1 MRNQEVAFT
10 LWFYYNQALPS
21 SAETFIEMEDS
32 GTVNMQAAFS
42 VSGSDIVLDFFES
55 TSTFTFPFS
64 AIQNKWHFLGLYR
77 EGAIGGY
84 AFNGVER

>member
-1 MRNQEVAFT
+1 MPTNIQTAMRNQEVAFT

-42 VSGSDIVLDFFES
+42 VSGTDIVLDFYQG
-55 TSTFTFPFS
+55 TTTLTIPFS
-64 AIQNKWHFLGLYR
+64 DI
-77 EGAIGGY
+77 
-84 AFNGVER
+84 